1 METSPLL
8 ERMKIDFVFAHRRFS
23 SFNFL
28 KNDIKCYSNKK
39 KMILFLIMSLSWVNV
54 TGFLGGGFS
63 AIMFIPQI
71 LKMYQTKLAQD
82 ISTCTLLMGI
92 LASGLIFTHAC
103 FIWSHSLIIGCAISI
118 TIRGLTLL
126 YKLKLDSQLPHDVC
140 KG

>member
-1 METSPLL
+1 
-8 ERMKIDFVFAHRRFS
+8 
-23 SFNFL
+23 
-28 KNDIKCYSNKK
+28 
-39 KMILFLIMSLSWVNV
+39 MSLSWVNV

-82 ISTCTLLMGI
+82 ISTSTLLMGI

-103 FIWSHSLIIGCAISI
+103 FIWSYSLIIGCGISI
-118 TIRGLTLL
+118 TIRALTLL
-126 YKLKLDSQLPHDVC
+126 YKLKLDSQLPRDVC